1 MRRPT
6 FFQGAIVA
14 AVLGFFA
21 SAVVATLTPFI
32 GLGAVIRVAIPAL
45 GLAYLLYLFSR
56 SKERVGRV
64 TTISL
69 WSALAAITWWVAP
82 PLPLY
87 LAIHVGAIWLV
98 RSLYFYA
105 GILPALMDLGLS
117 TLSVS
122 ATVWAIT
129 RSGSVFLA
137 TWCFFLV
144 QALFVIIPPTVKGKK
159 NAAPSPTTRSVISG
173 RPSDARAKASRS
185 SVWSFS
191 GESRPTD
198 EKTTE
203 LSSSPSIFRAS
214 DRDMA
219 SRNRPT
225 GIPFGITGHA
235 ATP

>member
-1 MRRPT
+1 MKRPT

-87 LAIHVGAIWLV
+87 LLIHVGAIWLV

-105 GILPALMDLGLS
+105 GVLPALMDLGLS

-144 QALFVIIPPTVKGKK
+144 QALFVTIPPTVKSK
-159 NAAPSPTTRSVISG
+159 NTSAGNPAANN
-173 RPSDARAKASRS
+173 DNFEQARRQADQALRQLF
-185 SVWSFS
+185 V
-191 GESRPTD
+191 R
-198 EKTTE
+198 
-203 LSSSPSIFRAS
+203 
-214 DRDMA
+214 
-219 SRNRPT
+219 
-225 GIPFGITGHA
+225 
-235 ATP
+235 